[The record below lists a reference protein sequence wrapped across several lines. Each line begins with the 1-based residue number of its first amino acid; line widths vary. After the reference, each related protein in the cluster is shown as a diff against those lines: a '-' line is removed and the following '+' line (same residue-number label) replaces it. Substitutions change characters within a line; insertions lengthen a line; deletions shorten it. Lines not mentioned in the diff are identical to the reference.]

1 VAVKLTVPVD
11 PQAVWF
17 DFNALDYRFE
27 TPPTPAQATTRAA
40 NIATS
45 PQYLRGF
52 DYLLFADS
60 NGKNTHMKVSGLLA
74 CELTKNASYTTRLLP
89 RAENL
94 PDKAEW
100 LDLITVYL
108 TLSPTA
114 DATNCHIWFGRIKR
128 LFRLRKDEH
137 FLTNGINGK
146 THLYFSFAKFLFGR
160 SLMAEVHHSES
171 PLKSILSK
179 NNSNQPIMVELIG
192 HTAEETAAIF
202 APPKKETVNQPSQKP
217 KNLLDSDILPTPP
230 TPAPFAPSP
239 SPEATAPS
247 RPKKTTA
254 PRLVPDDPSN
264 ITQEDLDNMHIE
276 EMVALEWRLKWMG
289 EARAKQITPSGK
301 WTKLLYLCGRGWGK
315 TRCGAEAAAWYA
327 YKNPGSYITVIAPTA
342 NDIRKICFEGESGLY
357 AVLPPELI
365 ASGNRSLNEIVLK
378 NGSKISGTSAEEPER
393 LRGLQHNFCWGD
405 ESAAWG
411 GGNPVKAREVYDMMM
426 FGLRLGTNPQV
437 VFTTTPKPIPLV
449 RKLIKDAETD
459 STVLVVRGN
468 TYENKDNLAPNFFK
482 EIAQYEGTQLGRQEI
497 HAEVLDPEESGIIK
511 RSWFKLWPSK
521 TALPKFEYIIQSY
534 DTAFTDKTENDPT
547 ACSTWGVFQT
557 GGVYS
562 VLLCDFWTDH
572 LTFDDL
578 RERMID
584 EFDSKYGD
592 SSRRPDIIL
601 IEDKGSGISIR
612 QSLQKA
618 GLPVRA
624 YNPGRAD
631 KTQRLHVV
639 SHLIANGHV
648 WLPESEKFPGEPR
661 TWVAPFVEQVCSFPL
676 VEHDDAVDTMT
687 QALKLLN
694 DQSWLSVREVE
705 EEEPED
711 IDYEEQRHSREN
723 PYAC

>member
-1 VAVKLTVPVD
+1 
-11 PQAVWF
+11 
-17 DFNALDYRFE
+17 
-27 TPPTPAQATTRAA
+27 
-40 NIATS
+40 
-45 PQYLRGF
+45 
-52 DYLLFADS
+52 
-60 NGKNTHMKVSGLLA
+60 
-74 CELTKNASYTTRLLP
+74 
-89 RAENL
+89 
-94 PDKAEW
+94 
-100 LDLITVYL
+100 
-108 TLSPTA
+108 
-114 DATNCHIWFGRIKR
+114 
-128 LFRLRKDEH
+128 
-137 FLTNGINGK
+137 
-146 THLYFSFAKFLFGR
+146 
-160 SLMAEVHHSES
+160 
-171 PLKSILSK
+171 
-179 NNSNQPIMVELIG
+179 MVELIG

-357 AVLPPELI
+357 AVIPPELI
-365 ASGNRSLNEIVLK
+365 ASGNRSLNEIVFK

-393 LRGLQHNFCWGD
+393 LRGLQHNFCFVAGTKITMGDGSEKDIEDIRVGEEVLTRQGSRKITHSGLSENKNRIQRIDHEQGSIKGTIDHPLLVNGEWKPLGDVRVGDFLSARTGFSRVTKANTICRKQPVYNLTVETDHEYFANGVLVHNCWGD